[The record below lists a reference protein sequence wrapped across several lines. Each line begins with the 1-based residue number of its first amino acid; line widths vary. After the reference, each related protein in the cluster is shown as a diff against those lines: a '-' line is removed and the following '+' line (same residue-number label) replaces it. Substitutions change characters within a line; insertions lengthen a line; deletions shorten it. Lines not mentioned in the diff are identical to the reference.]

1 MSLTPPVENLADTV
15 ADTVVATVA
24 NSLILHYQ
32 RLISEDKL
40 QTDLAQSNAILAL
53 SKLSNEIT
61 AQQLSLNATTLQAK
75 LSRKFKLKLK
85 SISIPLRRKTNAKLK
100 PSDISGIYLYGRVGR
115 GKTMMM
121 DLFYQHLTSTRK
133 KRMHFHHFMEQVH
146 SELNLLIGQDNPL
159 TIIAKQW
166 AEQVDVLCF
175 DEFFVNDIADA
186 MLLAGLFKQFFKRG
200 IILVSTS
207 NCTPEQLYRN
217 GLQRQRFLPTI
228 DLLNQYCQVISVNGD
243 KDHRSHNQQYACYD
257 YSPQAKLF
265 VDSKYQQLTGK
276 QVQQGAL
283 SVNGRALTYVAK
295 DAELGIIYFDFNHL
309 CCGPRSQ
316 RDYMVLA
323 KDYNTVLIA
332 HVPMFAGETIIKV
345 ASGVEDDYQ
354 RSGEMLKQLNSMD
367 DQARRFIALIDEF
380 YEQRIKLY
388 IGAEVDI
395 INLYQGKQLAFEFA
409 RCESRLIEM
418 QKAEYGA

>member
-1 MSLTPPVENLADTV
+1 MSPNSQIENLTEPLTSNSDEDLV
-15 ADTVVATVA
+15 A
-24 NSLILHYQ
+24 HYQ
-32 RLISEDKL
+32 RLISEHKL
-40 QTDLAQSNAILAL
+40 QHDVAQSNAILAL
-53 SKLSNEIT
+53 SKLNNELT
-61 AQQLSLNATTLQAK
+61 DTQLSVTTATLKTK
-75 LSRKFKLKLK
+75 LKRKLKL
-85 SISIPLRRKTNAKLK
+85 RLK
-100 PSDISGIYLYGRVGR
+100 PISNAIHSLLNTTASFKQPAIHGIYLYGRVGR

-121 DLFYQHLTSTRK
+121 DLFYQHLAIPRK

-146 SELNLLIGQDNPL
+146 NELNQLIGQDNPL

-166 AEQVDVLCF
+166 AQQVEVLCF

-186 MLLAGLFKQFFKRG
+186 MLLTGLFEQLFKRG
-200 IILVSTS
+200 VILVTTS

-265 VDSKYQQLTGK
+265 VDSQYQQLSGK
-276 QVQQGAL
+276 KILSGKL
-283 SVNGRALTYVAK
+283 SVNGRAIPYVSKNTEQA
-295 DAELGIIYFDFNHL
+295 IIYFDFNSL

-323 KDYNTVLIA
+323 RDYNTVLIA
-332 HVPMFAGETIIKV
+332 NVPMFAGKTIIKV
-345 ASGVEDDYQ
+345 ASGVEDDYK
-354 RSGEMLKQLNSMD
+354 RDGEMLADLNSMD

-395 INLYQGKQLAFEFA
+395 MNLYQGKQLAFEFA